1 MICCSNFVSLVAF
14 PSGEAYCSQHHQY
27 LSVFSAFEH
36 HICMAITF
44 QGLCEQTVSVLQL
57 MEAEGIEPNLVM
69 LNLLINAFSTAGR
82 HLEALAVF
90 QHIKDSVC
98 TFSLMRMLFGCHD
111 LTFFCTLLPV
121 LVLS

>member
-1 MICCSNFVSLVAF
+1 MTYCSNFVSLVAF
-14 PSGEAYCSQHHQY
+14 SLRRNLIGLTTINKY
-27 LSVFSAFEH
+27 LSFSAFEH

-98 TFSLMRMLFGCHD
+98 T
-111 LTFFCTLLPV
+111 
-121 LVLS
+121 LS